1 MHIQIK
7 YFDKKLKL
15 AGRMIKCFLLLLTLI
30 IRSIVIWNIGVTTKT
45 HFKKHERH
53 VLAINDSSIIL
64 SFYLVN
70 MNKGHLKMDLIN
82 VCYLGLNLTNFWLS
96 CHSCVL
102 YVTCRSLTFQH
113 FYCLFKKYKAK
124 LSYVYCE
131 TSVKGKENRIW
142 KLSALTSNRNR
153 LDIKIW
159 NLMQTSRIL

>member
-30 IRSIVIWNIGVTTKT
+30 IRSIVIAVTTKT
-45 HFKKHERH
+45 HFKKH
-53 VLAINDSSIIL
+53 VLAINDSSIIV

-70 MNKGHLKMDLIN
+70 LNKVHLKKDLIN
-82 VCYLGLNLTNFWLS
+82 VCYLGLNLTNVWLS